1 MPGERLSPQELK
13 DQARIFARDAQSSVL
28 MGELIAE
35 RFPNR
40 NGRKWERVSNSM
52 HISLSRNGVSINA
65 TRFGGNLKGE
75 GLYLPE
81 LPSVYQVG
89 LSGPAF
95 IDRPDLEGE
104 PSDSSHGLKNFHL
117 SFMYQLPES
126 ETMAREEMGRAITRS
141 QGRVVT
147 SSRYY
152 TFSEAGDMT
161 KSISLEG
168 TDDFMK
174 PTSSIERVE
183 RSNLGHY
190 SETDKPISAGEVEL
204 IAAGL
209 YIVKNRLLTA
219 QGHTLS

>member
-1 MPGERLSPQELK
+1 
-13 DQARIFARDAQSSVL
+13 
-28 MGELIAE
+28 
-35 RFPNR
+35 
-40 NGRKWERVSNSM
+40 
-52 HISLSRNGVSINA
+52 
-65 TRFGGNLKGE
+65 
-75 GLYLPE
+75 
-81 LPSVYQVG
+81 
-89 LSGPAF
+89 
-95 IDRPDLEGE
+95 
-104 PSDSSHGLKNFHL
+104 
-117 SFMYQLPES
+117 
-126 ETMAREEMGRAITRS
+126 MAREEMGRAITRS